1 MMEKIYQNFNDTNI
15 RSYVVYGKTAD
26 HKLYI
31 DNACKTE
38 AVKAEVI
45 DAFEKGMLIIVEGS
59 NKLVPVAMTAT
70 KFVTVSVS
78 ASTVSGTEWA
88 IPTK

>member
-1 MMEKIYQNFNDTNI
+1 MEKIYQNFCDTNVC
-15 RSYVVYGKTAD
+15 SYVVYGKTSD
-26 HKLYI
+26 HKLYV
-31 DNACKTE
+31 DEACKTE
-38 AVKAEVI
+38 AVKSEVI

-78 ASTVSGTEWA
+78 ASTVSGTEWN